1 MVSVAENVWKL
12 IILCL
17 IFHLIQGQCINGYSN
32 HVSIGI
38 LFSKLWFICNKLWFL
53 GNSTFTYEI
62 WSCIKHVCSFDKH
75 VTFEFFNIYVI
86 FLNSMFMFIFSFGG
100 ASLTILTN
108 RLTKGTLSYSILTT
122 QWIHVRGFFMPW
134 DNASWCWAIACR
146 NREF

>member
-12 IILCL
+12 RILCL
-17 IFHLIQGQCINGYSN
+17 IFHLI
-32 HVSIGI
+32 
-38 LFSKLWFICNKLWFL
+38 
-53 GNSTFTYEI
+53 
-62 WSCIKHVCSFDKH
+62 H

-86 FLNSMFMFIFSFGG
+86 FLNSMFMFIFSFEG

-134 DNASWCWAIACR
+134 DNAS
-146 NREF
+146 